1 MFHMT
6 KNQYPDWWEE
16 FAGSNSTAELKE
28 QMQVYA
34 QNYVSILG
42 DIHSIEVV
50 QNAIKNANTE
60 NDENPLKSD
69 NVFYQVND
77 TVCHAQCETTF
88 KNAKFGQKSKIKK
101 FPANPNF

>member
-50 QNAIKNANTE
+50 QNAIRNSNTE

-77 TVCHAQCETTF
+77 TVCHAQCEKRP
-88 KNAKFGQKSKIKK
+88 KNA
-101 FPANPNF
+101 